1 MTTLNIT
8 LPDELQ
14 SFVDQQVTE
23 NGFETCNDYIR
34 DLIQRERDRQH
45 LRDLIME
52 GVNSPMT
59 VVADDAFFDEILVRI
74 DQAEHQWHASRSS

>member
-34 DLIQRERDRQH
+34 DLIQRERDVQH
-45 LRDLIME
+45 LRDLVME
-52 GVNSPMT
+52 GVNSPPAGI
-59 VVADDAFFDEILVRI
+59 ADAEYFDQLRARFREDER
-74 DQAEHQWHASRSS
+74 R

>member
-1 MTTLNIT
+1 MTTVNVT

-34 DLIQRERDRQH
+34 DLIQRERDVQH
-45 LRDLIME
+45 LRDLVME
-52 GVNSPMT
+52 GVNSPPAGI
-59 VVADDAFFDEILVRI
+59 ADAEYFDQLRARFREDER
-74 DQAEHQWHASRSS
+74 R